1 MKKHIIALIV
11 FILPIFSFGEGETW
25 VSVIKLIV
33 DPQEYV
39 GKRVYVSGYFDMGI
53 FSALYPIKEYALHG
67 DNRTY
72 IRLVDASGDGSM
84 TLQCSGKYV
93 SFSGLVINKRHQY
106 MISDIDEVFDV
117 DNNKV
122 CWARRKKISDPEK

>member
-1 MKKHIIALIV
+1 MRRLIIILIIC
-11 FILPIFSFGEGETW
+11 ILPIFSFGEGTIW

-53 FSALYPIKEYALHG
+53 FSTLYPIKEYALHG
-67 DNRTY
+67 DNRSY
-72 IRLVDASGDGSM
+72 IRLVDASNDGSM

-93 SFSGLVINKRHQY
+93 SFSGVVIIKHHQY
-106 MISDIDEVFDV
+106 MISDINEVFDV

-122 CWARRKKISDPEK
+122 CWARRGK